1 MVVDLA
7 NLQVDPEVAF
17 SKTPPV
23 EIILDPLISE
33 VADIEFAFTTLLKVL
48 LVPVHMLVADKR
60 PLDELALAST
70 NAHDAASV
78 VFVPTAF
85 VGTVITLLKVL
96 LGPDHVLVPVS
107 NPDVPELDLTNAV
120 VATLVE
126 LSVFSCVEAVIVAP
140 VKLCVPVHV
149 APAFSV
155 DMAVDT
161 KFVVAT
167 LLDTSDDPCVN
178 AVNDAPVKFCV

>member
-1 MVVDLA
+1 VVVDLA
-7 NLQVDPEVAF
+7 NLHVEPVVAF

-33 VADIEFAFTTLLKVL
+33 VADIESTLTTLLKVL

-85 VGTVITLLKVL
+85 VGTIIALLKVL

-107 NPDVPELDLTNAV
+107 NPDVPELALTKAV

-126 LSVFSCVEAVIVAP
+126 LSVFICVEAVIVAP
-140 VKLCVPVHV
+140 VKLCVPVHT
-149 APAFSV
+149 APAFKFV
-155 DMAVDT
+155 IAVDT

-167 LLDTSDDPCVN
+167 LFDILDAACVN
-178 AVNDAPVKFCV
+178 AFNVAPV